1 MKERKEKSSKTVNK
15 GFTLIELLVVVLI
28 IGILAAIALPQ
39 YRRAVT
45 KSKSAQLK
53 TLVSS
58 VVRSVQQY
66 YLVNTTYPTNFDEL
80 DVDVEWEYTTNN
92 ICGVASASNK
102 AIKQSGDF
110 QIILNYANYSEFK
123 GVLGVISNGPY
134 KCTGFV
140 YFLEGKDIPLN
151 QLVCTED
158 SLSDNRGS
166 MSERGD
172 FCEKVMGETY
182 FGQKYSWWQFH

>member
-1 MKERKEKSSKTVNK
+1 MKGNKK

-39 YRRAVT
+39 YRRAVA

-53 TLVSS
+53 TLISS
-58 VVRSVQQY
+58 IVRSVQEY
-66 YLVNTTYPTNFDEL
+66 HLVNNSYPTSFDEI

-92 ICGVASASNK
+92 VCGVATPGNK
-102 AIKQSGDF
+102 GIKQSEDF
-110 QIILNYANYSEFK
+110 QIVLNYSSGTEFR
-123 GVLGVISNGPY
+123 GVLGLFSKGPY

-140 YFLEGKDIPLN
+140 YFFKGDAPLN
-151 QLVCTED
+151 QLICDESTY
-158 SLSDNRGS
+158 NRGS
-166 MSERGD
+166 MNQKGD